1 MLDLRAQG
9 AMLPHEFLRPLPM
22 GLVSAVVPPRT
33 SSMLDILRIHQTFI
47 AIPLPPLATWRR

>member
-22 GLVSAVVPPRT
+22 GLVSAAMPPRT
-33 SSMLDILRIHQTFI
+33 SSMLDNLRIHQTFI
-47 AIPLPPLATWRR
+47 VTPLLPLVRR